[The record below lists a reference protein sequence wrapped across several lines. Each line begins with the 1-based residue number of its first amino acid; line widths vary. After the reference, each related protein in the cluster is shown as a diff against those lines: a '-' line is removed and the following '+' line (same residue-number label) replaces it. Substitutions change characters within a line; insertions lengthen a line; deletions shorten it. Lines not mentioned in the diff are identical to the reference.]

1 MMEQPKTSQSA
12 QNQAEPEVQVLSRD
26 ERDSFQGLTL
36 DQQGRD
42 NEGAGYSSGARYT
55 GRGNGIHVK
64 TYGFSS
70 VGKMSWITKIAIGLV
85 ILAIVSGA
93 AVIGGVL
100 LLAAAAGWIIS
111 RLFRR

>member
-1 MMEQPKTSQSA
+1 MEQPKTGQSSQNST
-12 QNQAEPEVQVLSRD
+12 EPEVQVLSRD

-55 GRGNGIHVK
+55 GQGNGIHVK

-70 VGKMSWITKIAIGLV
+70 VGKMSWVTKIVIGLLA
-85 ILAIVSGA
+85 LAILSGA

-100 LLAAAAGWIIS
+100 LLAAVAGWIIS

>member
-1 MMEQPKTSQSA
+1 MEQPKTGQASPNATEQEA
-12 QNQAEPEVQVLSRD
+12 QILSRD
-26 ERDSFQGLTL
+26 ERDSFRGLTL
-36 DQQGRD
+36 EQQGGDR
-42 NEGAGYSSGARYT
+42 ESAGYSSGARHT
-55 GRGNGIHVK
+55 GRGNGIHIK

-70 VGKMSWITKIAIGLV
+70 VGKMSWLTKIAIGLV

-100 LLAAAAGWIIS
+100 LLAAVAGWIIS